1 MMKECNV
8 LIGGK
13 LGFLE
18 YTFNYLKISNCDNEG
33 NTYAHLC
40 MLLCV
45 RALTLVLEMCLE
57 VRRKRV
63 IRYWSC

>member
-8 LIGGK
+8 FIGGK

-18 YTFNYLKISNCDNEG
+18 YTFNYLTISNCNNVG

-40 MLLCV
+40 TLLCV
-45 RALTLVLEMCLE
+45 RALTLVQEMCL
-57 VRRKRV
+57 
-63 IRYWSC
+63 